1 MRQHSESW
9 VVIFRIGIWGYNEQ
23 SLAANSQIE
32 QELHTTASKI
42 SLSLSLFIL
51 VQGNF
56 PVIWSAVSEIKGRK
70 VCGASQTVLRN
81 MLTDLLLPAR
91 LLTFHHAYYCRL
103 RRRSYFKYHRSRHW
117 HASRPSCWVSYR
129 ICCTLHSSVS

>member
-56 PVIWSAVSEIKGRK
+56 PIIWSAISKIKGRK
-70 VCGASQTVLRN
+70 VC
-81 MLTDLLLPAR
+81 
-91 LLTFHHAYYCRL
+91 
-103 RRRSYFKYHRSRHW
+103 
-117 HASRPSCWVSYR
+117 
-129 ICCTLHSSVS
+129 